1 MAPLQQPP
9 RPPPHP
15 PQPPPPPQPQPQPPQ
30 QPPQQQAHQ
39 QQQQQQPQ
47 PQRFADESV
56 VMIGIAIREMRS
68 TRAASPV
75 LFRGRAPLN
84 PYEERVAH
92 EEAGIALGIPAPAFL
107 LHGARG
113 MRAPRNEYERTLA
126 QHQAGVAQ
134 AAIVHEEAVYVT
146 LRSSLRLPCGR
157 KPRNPHEDRLALK
170 HAGVVEAQR
179 VAGPA
184 IIWGLAEHSPITTI
198 RPLRGAT

>member
-1 MAPLQQPP
+1 MRAPTPSASP
-9 RPPPHP
+9 RVEW
-15 PQPPPPPQPQPQPPQ
+15 
-30 QPPQQQAHQ
+30 
-39 QQQQQQPQ
+39 
-47 PQRFADESV
+47 RFA
-56 VMIGIAIREMRS
+56 
-68 TRAASPV
+68 AASSAMHALTTGPTTGAGLV

-113 MRAPRNEYERTLA
+113 MRAPLNEYERTLA

-179 VAGPA
+179 VAGRSRVEDDA
-184 IIWGLAEHSPITTI
+184 LEGLRSQ
-198 RPLRGAT
+198 R